1 MSVKIIAEIAQGYEG
16 KAEQALLLARAGT
29 VCGADAVKFQC
40 VYADE
45 VAVPTYKYYEFFK
58 TLEMP
63 IDVWQEIARIVHN
76 ADQELIINIG
86 GEQSL
91 KVAADIGAN
100 AVKFHATSFFC
111 SEIIHEALKCFSN
124 IYVSLGGLSAEEIEW
139 FIDRHGLKPGEQ
151 VSFTYGFQA
160 SPTPLEKNS
169 LRKLGTFISRF
180 PGFAFGFEDHTAF
193 ASPDRFVVPLMAL
206 PFSVHHLEKH
216 LTLDPCLNLED
227 SESALSP
234 TDFKLFANTVRRI
247 ESTLGKG
254 DLSLSDIE
262 EDYRKRV
269 LKVTVAATDLDVGD
283 VLGPDNTSLKRVPEP
298 DKNGFIRRDE
308 LYGRKILASISRH
321 TQITSEVLET

>member
-16 KAEQALLLARAGT
+16 KAEQALLLARAGA

-45 VAVPTYKYYEFFK
+45 IAVPTYKYYELFK

-63 IDVWQEIARIVHN
+63 IFVWQEIAKIVHN

-91 KVAADIGAN
+91 KVAAEIGAN

-111 SEIIHEALKCFSN
+111 SEIIHEALKSFSK

-139 FIDRHGLKPGEQ
+139 FIARHGLKPGEQ

-180 PGFAFGFEDHTAF
+180 PGFAFGFEDHTDA
-193 ASPDRFVVPLMAL
+193 ASPDRFIVPLMAL
-206 PFSVHHLEKH
+206 PFGVQHLEKH

-234 TDFKLFANTVRRI
+234 TDFRLFVNTVRRL
-247 ESTLGKG
+247 ESTLGMG
-254 DLSLSDIE
+254 DLSLTDIE
-262 EDYRKRV
+262 EDYRRRV
-269 LKVTVAATDLDVGD
+269 LKVTVAATDLNVGD
-283 VLGPDNTSLKRVPEP
+283 VFGPDNTSLKRVPDP
-298 DKNGFIRRDE
+298 DQSGFLRREDLYGRRIRRDV
-308 LYGRKILASISRH
+308 ACH
-321 TQITSEVLET
+321 TQIISEMLED